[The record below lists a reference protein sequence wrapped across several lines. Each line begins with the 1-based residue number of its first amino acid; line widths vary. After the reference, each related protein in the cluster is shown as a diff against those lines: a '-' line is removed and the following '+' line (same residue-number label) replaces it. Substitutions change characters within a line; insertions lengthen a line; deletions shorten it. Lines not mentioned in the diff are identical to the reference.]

1 MPKTKFQDFIF
12 GVMMV
17 ILMVFAMVCYSLSI
31 HNGGFNNDILIKA
44 CQIFLPVCIIAFI
57 VESLFVGKLV
67 KKITF
72 KTVDASK
79 TEPIF
84 ITLMISGLTVAFMCP
99 IMTLIVNIFFEFKGI
114 ENLFTNWLQTWV
126 ISFPMALCFQIF
138 YAGPLVRFL
147 FRKIFKKQ
155 LENNN

>member
-1 MPKTKFQDFIF
+1 
-12 GVMMV
+12 
-17 ILMVFAMVCYSLSI
+17 
-31 HNGGFNNDILIKA
+31 
-44 CQIFLPVCIIAFI
+44 
-57 VESLFVGKLV
+57 
-67 KKITF
+67 
-72 KTVDASK
+72 
-79 TEPIF
+79 
-84 ITLMISGLTVAFMCP
+84 MISGLTVAFMCP

-155 LENNN
+155 LETNE